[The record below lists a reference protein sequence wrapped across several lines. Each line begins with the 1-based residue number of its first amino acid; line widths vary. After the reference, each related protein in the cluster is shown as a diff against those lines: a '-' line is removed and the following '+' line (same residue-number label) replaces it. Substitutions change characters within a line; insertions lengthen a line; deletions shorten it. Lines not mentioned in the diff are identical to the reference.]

1 MNSQTI
7 FGSLQD
13 YSTYGIATA
22 LNSVFHESERALS
35 VITPRDLGYI
45 VDEIK
50 AADLILTCSDGKG
63 DVLPQ
68 CCSARLQALGLR
80 CQTLKSGVT
89 VQRGEQALLVAWFG
103 AEPNDS
109 VLNTILNLKR
119 RGARI
124 VTFLTNVDTPC
135 ARASDHVV
143 LISSGRADDRT
154 ARPLWRES
162 SFERASLIALDAMML
177 VLSRT
182 SASNSADSD
191 DSLTEGE
198 SSLKLE
204 RVLAAT
210 ASGR

>member
-1 MNSQTI
+1 MNSQT
-7 FGSLQD
+7 FFESVQD
-13 YSTYGIATA
+13 YSSYGISTA

-50 AADLILTCSDGKG
+50 AADVVLTCSDGKG
-63 DVLPQ
+63 DVLSQ
-68 CCSARLQALGLR
+68 CCTARLQALGLP
-80 CQTLKSGVT
+80 CQTLKSGAT

-143 LISSGRADDRT
+143 LISSGRPDNRT
-154 ARPLWRES
+154 SRPLWRES

-177 VLSRT
+177 VLSET
-182 SASNSADSD
+182 AVSNSAQRNESFI
-191 DSLTEGE
+191 EAE
-198 SSLKLE
+198 SSLDLE

-210 ASGR
+210 AGQR

>member
-1 MNSQTI
+1 MNSQTV
-7 FGSLQD
+7 FESLHD
-13 YSTYGIATA
+13 GATYRISTA

-50 AADLILTCSDGKG
+50 AADITITCSDGKG
-63 DVLPQ
+63 DVLSQ
-68 CCSARLQALGLR
+68 CCTARLQALGLP
-80 CQTLKSGVT
+80 CESLKSGAT
-89 VQRGEQALLVAWFG
+89 VQRGEQALLIAWFG

-119 RGARI
+119 RGVRI

-143 LISSGRADDRT
+143 LISSGKPDKT
-154 ARPLWRES
+154 ASPLSRES
-162 SFERASLIALDAMML
+162 SFERASLIALDAIIL
-177 VLSRT
+177 VLSET
-182 SASNSADSD
+182 SACNSAQRNENSVEAET
-191 DSLTEGE
+191 SLRV
-198 SSLKLE
+198 E

-210 ASGR
+210 AG

>member
-1 MNSQTI
+1 MSSPTV
-7 FGSLQD
+7 FESLHD
-13 YSTYGIATA
+13 YSSYGISTA

-50 AADLILTCSDGKG
+50 AADLIITCSDGNG
-63 DVLPQ
+63 DVLSQ
-68 CCSARLQALGLR
+68 CCAARLQALGLR
-80 CQTLKSGVT
+80 CEALKSGAT
-89 VQRGEQALLVAWFG
+89 VQRGEQALVIAWFG

-124 VTFLTNVDTPC
+124 VTFLSNVDTPC

-143 LISSGRADDRT
+143 LISSGRADRKT

-162 SFERASLIALDAMML
+162 SFERASLIALDAIML
-177 VLSRT
+177 VLSET
-182 SASNSADSD
+182 SASNTAYRNEGLIDAET
-191 DSLTEGE
+191 SLDR
-198 SSLKLE
+198 E
-204 RVLAAT
+204 RVLTAT
-210 ASGR
+210 AGQG